1 MIIFIRYLL
10 TIGFSLGGLFCIA
23 LMIVDGFNW
32 ALTGMAML
40 AGLFCYCVR
49 PSSEYDDSRSFAG
62 EFGSNFIGELILE
75 GLFRLIT
82 WPIRILLHA
91 LFD

>member
-10 TIGFSLGGLFCIA
+10 TIGFFLGGLFCIA

-40 AGLFCYCVR
+40 AGLFCYCVS
-49 PSSEYDDSRSFAG
+49 PSSKMMTRAVLPENLAQ
-62 EFGSNFIGELILE
+62 ILSVN
-75 GLFRLIT
+75 
-82 WPIRILLHA
+82 
-91 LFD
+91 